1 MVSIFENTHL
11 YTAFA
16 DNSTF
21 FLKNLNSINKL
32 LNKIQIYSSFTAL
45 NPSLNKCEIPGIS
58 ALKRVIMTV
67 FVVKCIDLTK

>member
-32 LNKIQIYSSFTAL
+32 LNKIQIFSSFTAL
-45 NPSLNKCEIPGIS
+45 NPSLNKCEIPGS